1 MQALRSIHALG
12 VAHKDI
18 APKNIQFSPAFHLLD
33 FGVAELC
40 AEGGRHSPCRCIGTE
55 VDQTN
60 FAVPV
65 SSCSWHSANSLVNLR
80 ARVMLLRQWAA
91 VAGST
96 ALVWSRVVPD

>member
-40 AEGGRHSPCRCIGTE
+40 AEGGGHFPCMFTGTGI
-55 VDQTN
+55 DQTT
-60 FAVPV
+60 FAGPAT
-65 SSCSWHSANSLVNLR
+65 SACFSLINCSAT
-80 ARVMLLRQWAA
+80 A
-91 VAGST
+91 VR
-96 ALVWSRVVPD
+96 LCQ